1 MSCIHDNSFCS
12 LCRVGTNDDS
22 NSALDRST
30 EKNLSPPICIDLD
43 RSSSSVDTFMDSDSE
58 GGPIR

>member
-1 MSCIHDNSFCS
+1 MIIPFVHHAE
-12 LCRVGTNDDS
+12 LEPMMTAIA
-22 NSALDRST
+22 SALDRST